1 MLAVRDGIHKAVHEL
16 LSGAQQAGLHKVH
29 HLVVLLQ
36 VVLQGG
42 AREDD
47 PPPRLDPVDGLVEGG
62 LLVLEK
68 VAFVT
73 DNNVGTRVQQTSEN
87 KKRIRFLSL
96 CYVLK
101 TFFHCYSNA
110 VLWIRIRNFFLDP
123 EMFVLY
129 PDPDRM
135 KEQIY

>member
-87 KKRIRFLSL
+87 KKRILF
-96 CYVLK
+96 
-101 TFFHCYSNA
+101 
-110 VLWIRIRNFFLDP
+110 
-123 EMFVLY
+123 
-129 PDPDRM
+129 
-135 KEQIY
+135 